1 MGRIRI
7 EFAEEEWEDWKD
19 DLPEDLVERATEAEE
34 LFFLEPSRE
43 IIVSN
48 PEEETLRKL
57 SRVAHM
63 ESSAD
68 GLYKFT
74 VNQMDLWNSD
84 LDYEEAKN
92 TFDDLLPREYP
103 KFTEWL
109 DRTFH
114 RKNIFSIR
122 KEGPFYVLVSGDEER
137 MEYARQLDDVE
148 ENLVTEITDTKSR
161 IKSGS
166 KARARIKKALLDK
179 GYPVSDDYA
188 FKEVDED
195 LDIELNV
202 DLRPYQETMLEKAWD
217 MKAAVLANPSG
228 SGKTVTSISLMCKV
242 DAPTLILVPQR
253 SLIPQWKEEILDKTS
268 ATEDMIGEYHG
279 DTKEQEAITIATYH
293 VVAQNQDVFRRD
305 WGLIIFDEVHHIPAK
320 VFRTT
325 ANLQSVRR
333 IGLSASPVRE
343 DAKEKDIFTLIGPEI
358 GGDWSLFFE
367 KGHVLKPEVDILF
380 VDWADGYRSQYDQAD
395 GIKKNIV
402 ASKNPKKKEKL
413 EELLET
419 HEDDKTI
426 VFADWIDQGEEL
438 SDEFDIP
445 FVSGE
450 MEHEDRDRILQ
461 EFKEG
466 ERRRVIISRVGDEG
480 LDIPDAE
487 VGIVMSGQGGSRRQ
501 ATQRAGRVMRP
512 FGDALMYFIATKG
525 SVEED
530 FVQRQMELLREKGV
544 QVSVEGMEGMD

>member
-7 EFAEEEWEDWKD
+7 EFSEDEWEDWKD
-19 DLPEDLVERATEAEE
+19 ALPEDVVDRAVEAEE
-34 LFFLEPSRE
+34 LFFLEPGRE
-43 IIVSN
+43 ILVSN
-48 PEEETLRKL
+48 PEEETLRNL
-57 SRVAHM
+57 SRVAHL

-84 LDYEEAKN
+84 LDLGEAKDI
-92 TFDDLLPREYP
+92 FESLFSREYP
-103 KFTEWL
+103 TFMEWL
-109 DRTFH
+109 EQTFH

-122 KEGPFYVLVSGDEER
+122 KEGPFYVLVSEDEER
-137 MEYARQLDDVE
+137 MEYARQIDEVQDH
-148 ENLVTEITDTKSR
+148 LVTEITESKSR

-166 KARARIKKALLDK
+166 KSRARIKKALLDK
-179 GYPVSDDYA
+179 GYPVADDYA
-188 FKEVDED
+188 FKTVDEE
-195 LDIELNV
+195 LDIDLNV

-228 SGKTVTSISLMCKV
+228 SGKTVTSIALMEKV

-253 SLIPQWKEEILDKTS
+253 SLIPQWKEEILDKTT
-268 ATEDMIGEYHG
+268 ATEDMIAEYHG
-279 DTKEQEAITIATYH
+279 DTKEQGPITIATYH

-367 KGHVLKPEVDILF
+367 KGHVLKPEVDIVF
-380 VDWADGYRSQYDQAD
+380 VNWADGYRSQYEQAD

-402 ASKNPKKKEKL
+402 ASKNPEKHRKL
-413 EELLET
+413 EELMEK
-419 HEDDKTI
+419 HADEKVI

-438 SDEFDIP
+438 SEKFDIP

-450 MEHEDRDRILQ
+450 MEHEERDEILQ
-461 EFKEG
+461 EFRES
-466 ERRRVIISRVGDEG
+466 ERKRIIISRVGDEG

-544 QVSVEGMEGMD
+544 QVSVEGI